1 MTFVDGVAAEKA
13 GSAFDPTEARRR
25 CARYRRRILEVSQTV
40 PALHI
45 GGAFSSTEIVDL
57 CYYGLMRHDSAG
69 RSPDTF
75 LMSKG
80 HGCMIMYAV
89 LEARGTLPREALDR
103 FCTSDGVLGIHPDY
117 GVPGVEASTG
127 ALGHGLSMSLGMAHA
142 NKSSGVDGNVFCVVS
157 DGELQEGST
166 WEAILMAASLKV
178 SNLILFIDNN
188 DFQSLGRTS
197 LTHPAFYPVGEKLSA
212 FGWETIEIDGHDS
225 ATMHEAFQRR
235 TGDRPFA
242 VVAKTIKGKGV
253 SYMEDQPIWHYR
265 SPNTEEYKQ
274 ALREL
279 AEAER

>member
-1 MTFVDGVAAEKA
+1 MTTADVVVDATG
-13 GSAFDPTEARRR
+13 FDLDAARRR
-25 CARYRRRILEVSQTV
+25 CAQFRRRILEISQTV

-57 CYYGLMRHDSAG
+57 CFHGLMRHDDTG
-69 RSPDTF
+69 ESPDTF

-89 LEARGTLPREALDR
+89 LEARGTLPREELER
-103 FCTSDGVLGIHPDY
+103 FCTSEGILGIHPDY

-127 ALGHGLSMSLGMAHA
+127 ALGHGLSMSLGMAYA
-142 NKSSGVDGNVFCVVS
+142 NRSSGVDGNVYCVVS

-166 WEAILMAASLKV
+166 WEAILMAASLDV
-178 SNLILFIDNN
+178 SNLVLFVDNN

-197 LTHPAFYPVGEKLSA
+197 ITHPAFYPVGEKLSA
-212 FGWETIEIDGHDS
+212 FGWETVEIDGHDS
-225 ATMHEAFQRR
+225 AGMFAAVQNRK
-235 TGDRPFA
+235 GDKPFA

-253 SYMEDQPIWHYR
+253 SYMEDQAIWHYR
-265 SPNTEEYKQ
+265 APNEEEYAQ

-279 AEAER
+279 AEVEK